1 MITKNNKYSPHKVKG
16 LSLTKWGRK
25 KITLTESKVQELLSL
40 RKKYKGNQPLKK
52 ARIAGYL
59 HMTNKTLAQIGLW
72 NNSEKYENKVY
83 MLQRG

>member
-1 MITKNNKYSPHKVKG
+1 M
-16 LSLTKWGRK
+16 
-25 KITLTESKVQELLSL
+25 QELLSL
-40 RKKYKGNQPLKK
+40 RKKYKGNQPLKE

-83 MLQRG
+83 MFQRG

>member
-1 MITKNNKYSPHKVKG
+1 MITKNNKYSPLKVKG

-25 KITLTESKVQELLSL
+25 K
-40 RKKYKGNQPLKK
+40 YKGNQALKE

-72 NNSEKYENKVY
+72 NNSEKYENEVY
-83 MLQRG
+83 MFQRG

>member
-25 KITLTESKVQELLSL
+25 KIILTESKVKELLSL

-72 NNSEKYENKVY
+72 NNSEKYENEVY
-83 MLQRG
+83 MFQRG